1 MTMMTTVVMVMV
13 IRLFDDA
20 GQVDNNDNDVG
31 QVAMTMIRLFDDA
44 GRVDYDDDDDDGD
57 AGRVDDS

>member
-1 MTMMTTVVMVMV
+1 MVMV

-31 QVAMTMIRLFDDA
+31 QVVMTMIRLFDDA